1 VDVSRTALVAVF
13 RTVTL
18 TSRTSAA
25 LGSVTVPVIV
35 PVFNWANAAVAHKSG
50 KTGRQKRDVMYL
62 NLSAEFRDA
71 HGDKRKRRD
80 HQVLLW
86 LYRIA

>member
-1 VDVSRTALVAVF
+1 
-13 RTVTL
+13 
-18 TSRTSAA
+18 
-25 LGSVTVPVIV
+25 
-35 PVFNWANAAVAHKSG
+35 VFNWANAAVAHKSG